1 MATKTIEKGVL
12 IVNTG
17 KGKVKS
23 TAAFGMVF
31 RAIGHG
37 FKVGVVQFVKGRR
50 ETGERK
56 ILEAF
61 PERVT
66 IVAMGDGFTW
76 ETQDRQRDIAVAR
89 AAWDKAKA
97 LIADLSY
104 RMVRLDALNIVISLD
119 YLPLYEEHGRA
130 AGRGKVRQN

>member
-1 MATKTIEKGVL
+1 MRISDWSSDVCSSDLLLDRIMATKTIEKGLL

-17 KGKVKS
+17 KGKGKS

-61 PERVT
+61 PDRVT

-76 ETQDRQRDIAVAR
+76 ETQEI
-89 AAWDKAKA
+89 
-97 LIADLSY
+97 
-104 RMVRLDALNIVISLD
+104 
-119 YLPLYEEHGRA
+119 GRA
-130 AGRGKVRQN
+130 HV